1 MKSEF
6 SFNTNMN
13 DFRIT
18 FSDSGMKFKNIT
30 VVLPTKMSN
39 LIEIFGK
46 PSRILNAD
54 KETGNIFYLWDDLGI
69 YSIEKVNSENVV
81 EITIAMNKD
90 ECQEEFYPLSMYN
103 CNIQIEEFTFNGKTS
118 LIQLEKTG
126 IFVSESVLFLEKKLG
141 RYIFY
146 VELGDND
153 EILNVGFSPA

>member
-13 DFRIT
+13 AFRIT
-18 FSDSGMKFKNIT
+18 FSDSGMKFNKTT

-39 LIEIFGK
+39 LIEILGK

-69 YSIEKVNSENVV
+69 YSIEEVNSENVV

-103 CNIQIEEFTFNGKTS
+103 GDIQIEEFTLNGKTS

-126 IFVSESVLFLEKKLG
+126 MFVSESVFFLEKKLG
-141 RYIFY
+141 RYILD

>member
-1 MKSEF
+1 MNSEF
-6 SFNTNMN
+6 SSNININ

-18 FSDSGMKFKNIT
+18 FSDNGMKFKNIT

-69 YSIEKVNSENVV
+69 YSIEEVNSENII
-81 EITIAMNKD
+81 EISIAMNKD
-90 ECQEEFYPLSMYN
+90 EYQEEFYPLNMFN
-103 CNIQIEEFTFNGKTS
+103 GDIQIEEFTLNGKTS

-126 IFVSESVLFLEKKLG
+126 MFISESVLFLEKKLG
-141 RYIFY
+141 RYILDI
-146 VELGDND
+146 ELGDND
-153 EILNVGFSPA
+153 EILNVGFSLS

>member
-1 MKSEF
+1 MKSES

-18 FSDSGMKFKNIT
+18 FSDSGMKFNNIT
-30 VVLPTKMSN
+30 VDLPTKMSN
-39 LIEIFGK
+39 LIKILGK

-69 YSIEKVNSENVV
+69 YSIEEVNSENVV
-81 EITIAMNKD
+81 EISIAMNKD
-90 ECQEEFYPLSMYN
+90 EYQEEFYPLSMHN
-103 CNIQIEEFTFNGKTS
+103 GDIQIEEFTLNRKTS

-126 IFVSESVLFLEKKLG
+126 MFVSESVIFLEKKLG
-141 RYIFY
+141 RYILD